1 MQEASFTVPVLLV
14 IEKSLAILLHP
25 ISSYPSLKNRFND
38 ILPLP
43 GYREKKKKK
52 MTLAAVRNTYG
63 SIYVENM

>member
-43 GYREKKKKK
+43 GYREKKKM

>member
-43 GYREKKKKK
+43 GYREKKKNDDISCCEKYIWK
-52 MTLAAVRNTYG
+52 HLC
-63 SIYVENM
+63 